1 MGFHQMDEDV
11 PAVGFGKKYDD
22 IAVSDFVKR
31 QTPESK
37 FSHFGGTWDE
47 LLKMVYANFSKHRQG
62 YRDGVVLVS
71 LDPANFFCG
80 MVQATKDT
88 KFKVKFEPRREG
100 EAPFIQVLAEG
111 ATKIPAKRVEIV
123 LYRHDV
129 LMEGKEASSEA
140 EWEIISVNAHPT
152 EEEEKMH
159 PLTMARNYLC
169 LKGGT
174 KGDYTARQFAESII
188 YWSDKC
194 SCD

>member
-1 MGFHQMDEDV
+1 
-11 PAVGFGKKYDD
+11 
-22 IAVSDFVKR
+22 
-31 QTPESK
+31 
-37 FSHFGGTWDE
+37 
-47 LLKMVYANFSKHRQG
+47 
-62 YRDGVVLVS
+62 
-71 LDPANFFCG
+71 

-129 LMEGKEASSEA
+129 LMESNEASSGA

-152 EEEEKMH
+152 EEESPMT
-159 PLTMARNYLC
+159 PLTMARNFLQ

-174 KGDYTARQFAESII
+174 KGDYTAEQFARSIV
-188 YWSDKC
+188 YWSTRVA
-194 SCD
+194 CD